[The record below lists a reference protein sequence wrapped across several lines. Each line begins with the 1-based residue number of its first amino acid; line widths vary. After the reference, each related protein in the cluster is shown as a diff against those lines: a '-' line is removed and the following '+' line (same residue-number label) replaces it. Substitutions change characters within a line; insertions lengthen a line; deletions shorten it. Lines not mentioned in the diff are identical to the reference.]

1 MQLPFEHRNLMY
13 IKTTPEKPIKE
24 LLRMQSKG
32 KYLTPDEKNRVLL
45 HAEEKRKQR
54 LNK

>member
-1 MQLPFEHRNLMY
+1 MQLPFEHRTSMY
-13 IKTTPEKPIKE
+13 IRRSEKPIKE
-24 LLRMQSKG
+24 LMRMQSKG
-32 KYLTPDEKNRVLL
+32 QFLTSDEKNRVLL